1 MQIRFMQMDD
11 YDAAVQLWKQIEGL
25 RLTAADDS
33 EIGLRRY
40 LTRNPNTCFVAVD
53 EDKII
58 GTILSGHDGRRGY
71 IYHMAV
77 APAYQK
83 QGVGKALLQSA
94 LSALKTEGIGKAA
107 LVALNSNLTG
117 NAWWNKQGFAARND
131 LIYRDFVIGE

>member
-11 YDAAVQLWKQIEGL
+11 YDAAVQLWKQIDGL

-94 LSALKTEGIGKAA
+94 LSALKTCLLYTSDAA
-107 LVALNSNLTG
+107 
-117 NAWWNKQGFAARND
+117 D
-131 LIYRDFVIGE
+131 D